1 MTQHFLLG
9 EVAKILACRPH
20 QIDYL
25 LKTRQVPEPE
35 RRIANKRLFSERDVL
50 RLARRLKVVPDWSA
64 VVGRDAGVGEADPPE
79 GLTLNPPFTV
89 ESTGESGYEVRD
101 GDGAV
106 FAWASDRA
114 RALVIAGLLE
124 SAVL

>member
-1 MTQHFLLG
+1 MTRQYLLG
-9 EVAKILACRPH
+9 EVATILACRPH

-35 RRIANKRLFSERDVL
+35 RRLANKRLFIERDVV
-50 RLARRLKVVPDWSA
+50 RLARKLRVEPDWS
-64 VVGRDAGVGEADPPE
+64 VVERPSEAAAPESPE
-79 GLTLNPPFTV
+79 GLALKPPFEV
-89 ESTGESGYEVRD
+89 VSTGESGCEVRD

-114 RALVIAGLLE
+114 RALIVAGLLE
-124 SAVL
+124 GAVS

>member
-35 RRIANKRLFSERDVL
+35 QRIANKRLFSERDVA
-50 RLARRLKVVPDWSA
+50 RLARRLKVEPDWSVA
-64 VVGRDAGVGEADPPE
+64 GREPGVGESERPE
-79 GLTLNPPFTV
+79 GLALRPPFDV
-89 ESTGESGYEVRD
+89 AQSGQSGHQIRD
-101 GDGAV
+101 GGGEI
-106 FAWASDRA
+106 FAWTSDRA

>member
-1 MTQHFLLG
+1 MTRPYLLG
-9 EVAKILACRPH
+9 EVATILACRPH

-35 RRIANKRLFSERDVL
+35 RRIANKRLFTERDVVRIARKL
-50 RLARRLKVVPDWSA
+50 RVEPDWS
-64 VVGRDAGVGEADPPE
+64 VVERAPEAASPEPPE
-79 GLTLNPPFTV
+79 GLALRPPFEV
-89 ESTGESGYEVRD
+89 VRSGESGCEVRD

-124 SAVL
+124 GAVL